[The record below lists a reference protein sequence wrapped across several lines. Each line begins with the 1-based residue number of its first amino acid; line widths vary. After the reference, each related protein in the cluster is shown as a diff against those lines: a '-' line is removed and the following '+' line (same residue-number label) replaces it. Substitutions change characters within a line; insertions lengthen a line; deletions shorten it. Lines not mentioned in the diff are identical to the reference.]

1 MPKKVYSYPDD
12 ERLEVLVLANSPVTP
27 TELLKL
33 EGIPVKPNTLE
44 TLRKKLDWLCN
55 QGKLKKKKIA
65 QGNVYWHTSIEEYK
79 KRVVLKRTEGLVT
92 TEENHLV
99 KP

>member
-12 ERLEVLVLANSPVTP
+12 ERLEVLVLANSPCTP

-33 EGIPVKPNTLE
+33 ENMPVKPNTLE

-55 QGKLKKKKIA
+55 QGKLKKKKVA
-65 QGNVYWHTSIEEYK
+65 QGNVYWHVSIEDYK
-79 KRVVLKRTEGLVT
+79 KRVILKKTEGLVT

-99 KP
+99 KT